1 MVERFY
7 QRVLIALRS
16 FLRRR
21 TVDQELDEELQFHLE
36 QMEEF
41 AVSRGN
47 DPSEARWRARRY
59 VGSVD
64 SVKEACRDMRTLRPV
79 EHFLHDVR
87 FGARLLAR
95 GPGFTAVA
103 VVSLALG
110 IGATS
115 AIFSLINAIVLR
127 PLPIANPEELHIAQ
141 TTGPDQVNLRFSYPV
156 VERAAEL
163 LADRGQV
170 AAQSSVESVLIAT
183 RGGVAASP
191 PEAARLQLVAGDF
204 FGTLRQRAQIGR
216 LLGPDDN
223 RSLGQHPVGVISD
236 GYWSRRFGR
245 TAGVLDTELIIN
257 GTSMAIVGVAAPE
270 FFGATVDTQTPDVWA
285 PAAMQAALRFAG
297 SVRHTGGDLQKPWP
311 PQPELTWLQV
321 MIRMSSGGAAAAAEA
336 MTLALHREN
345 RSLTGGGEDAGAARV
360 TLLPGSGGFSAMRGE
375 LTTPLIVLLL
385 LVGLLLAIACANIAS
400 LLLARATNRGRE
412 MAIRLS
418 MGAGRGRL
426 MRQLLTESLLL
437 ASVGGM
443 LGLALAYWG
452 SMVLLTFL
460 TGGTPVTGIDVTP
473 DWRVVGLTFATS
485 IATAVMF
492 GLLPAVRGT
501 RVPLAESLKAQTR
514 SVIGAAGHGGRL
526 PVGKLLIT
534 GQMAFAILLLLV
546 AALFARSLQAL
557 THVDVGYDRDHLL
570 VARIDSRSAGYT
582 VAELPAL
589 HTRVVER
596 LGSLPGVIGV
606 SVSANGPFSGS
617 RTRGDFQIEG
627 YTPGSDEPMVKH
639 SEWVTPDYFRT
650 VGLTIK
656 QGRGFGPEDSANSRR
671 VSVINEAMARRYF
684 RNQNP
689 LGKRWGNSSNFDLDG
704 FEIVGVVEDARYN
717 DVRAESLN
725 MAYMPATQTERYLT
739 SLEVRVAGNPTSLAN
754 AVRNALRASE
764 PRLAVGTIE
773 TLDSRIVR
781 SIGVERLL
789 GWLTMAFG
797 AAALGLAC
805 LGLYGTISYAVKRR
819 TAELGIRIAL
829 GADRGAV
836 QWLIVR
842 QALLPVLVG
851 GAVGL
856 PLAFLAARAVGGLLY
871 GTAPSDPVAY
881 GTAVGVLVVV
891 SALAAYIPAWR
902 ASRLDP
908 VIALRTE

>member
-1 MVERFY
+1 
-7 QRVLIALRS
+7 
-16 FLRRR
+16 
-21 TVDQELDEELQFHLE
+21 
-36 QMEEF
+36 
-41 AVSRGN
+41 
-47 DPSEARWRARRY
+47 
-59 VGSVD
+59 
-64 SVKEACRDMRTLRPV
+64 
-79 EHFLHDVR
+79 
-87 FGARLLAR
+87 
-95 GPGFTAVA
+95 
-103 VVSLALG
+103 
-110 IGATS
+110 
-115 AIFSLINAIVLR
+115 
-127 PLPIANPEELHIAQ
+127 
-141 TTGPDQVNLRFSYPV
+141 
-156 VERAAEL
+156 
-163 LADRGQV
+163 
-170 AAQSSVESVLIAT
+170 
-183 RGGVAASP
+183 
-191 PEAARLQLVAGDF
+191 
-204 FGTLRQRAQIGR
+204 
-216 LLGPDDN
+216 
-223 RSLGQHPVGVISD
+223 
-236 GYWSRRFGR
+236 
-245 TAGVLDTELIIN
+245 
-257 GTSMAIVGVAAPE
+257 
-270 FFGATVDTQTPDVWA
+270 
-285 PAAMQAALRFAG
+285 
-297 SVRHTGGDLQKPWP
+297 
-311 PQPELTWLQV
+311 
-321 MIRMSSGGAAAAAEA
+321 
-336 MTLALHREN
+336 
-345 RSLTGGGEDAGAARV
+345 
-360 TLLPGSGGFSAMRGE
+360 MRGE

-426 MRQLLTESLLL
+426 IRQLLTESLLL
-437 ASVGGM
+437 ASVGGV

-452 SMVLLTFL
+452 STALLTFL
-460 TGGTPVTGIDVTP
+460 TGGEPVTGIDVRP

-514 SVIGAAGHGGRL
+514 SVIGAAGHGGRI
-526 PVGKLLIT
+526 PVGKLLIA

-557 THVDVGYDRDHLL
+557 TRVDVGYDRDHLL
-570 VARIDSRSAGYT
+570 VARIDPRSAGYT
-582 VAELPAL
+582 VTELPAL

-596 LGSLPGVIGV
+596 LGSLPGVIGRERV
-606 SVSANGPFSGS
+606 RERALQRLPHAGRFPDRRLHTWIR
-617 RTRGDFQIEG
+617 RTDGQA
-627 YTPGSDEPMVKH
+627 

-671 VSVINEAMARRYF
+671 VSVINETMARRYF
-684 RNQNP
+684 PNQNP
-689 LGKRWGNSSNFDLDG
+689 IGKRWGNSSNFDLDG

-717 DVRAESLN
+717 DVRAESLS

-754 AVRNALRASE
+754 AVRNALRESE